1 MIRSSKEERIESTSV
16 NQLRNLILYWGYV
29 IEVTHSS
36 IVLPVSPN
44 SEVEPSDKTQSFTSS
59 QMTLQHIQ
67 TEEYEVLSNMKPAE
81 DERVLL
87 SLLLWQHLFVCF
99 SFLVEIGFLCGALAI
114 LELAL
119 YTRLIQGMCHLHT
132 ATNIL
137 RKGLF

>member
-1 MIRSSKEERIESTSV
+1 
-16 NQLRNLILYWGYV
+16 
-29 IEVTHSS
+29 
-36 IVLPVSPN
+36 
-44 SEVEPSDKTQSFTSS
+44 
-59 QMTLQHIQ
+59 MTLQHIQ

-99 SFLVEIGFLCGALAI
+99 SFLVEIGFLCAALAI

-119 YTRLIQGMCHLHT
+119 YTRLIQGMCHLHP
-132 ATNIL
+132 AANIL